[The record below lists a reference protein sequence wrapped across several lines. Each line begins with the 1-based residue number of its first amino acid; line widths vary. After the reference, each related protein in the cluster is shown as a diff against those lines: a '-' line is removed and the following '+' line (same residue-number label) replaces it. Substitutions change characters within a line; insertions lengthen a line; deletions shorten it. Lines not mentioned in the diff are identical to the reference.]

1 MLRTVQLN
9 DQSGFWTKE
18 IHNIITNN
26 DLPVKFYIAAPE
38 IIVPQMFFLFSSIFS
53 ERVRKLR

>member
-18 IHNIITNN
+18 IHNIISNN
-26 DLPVKFYIAAPE
+26 DLPVKFNIAVLE